1 MEDTVDHMGINNI
14 NTCTNINQEVRNGRM
29 LDMGR
34 RIIMVDTGMDTEG
47 GQGSIKEY
55 WDEKGWGEL

>member
-14 NTCTNINQEVRNGRM
+14 NTRTNINQEVRNGRM

-47 GQGSIKEY
+47 GQGRY
-55 WDEKGWGEL
+55 